1 MAVRNLN
8 LGFCFF
14 RFVEFGG
21 GDLKRLERES
31 IRLEREATRREK
43 RRSRT
48 DHGSGRLHQC
58 ISAHLQPPP
67 PRLVVI
73 APTPG
78 NPGRLIIWLRFMV

>member
-14 RFVEFGG
+14 RFVE
-21 GDLKRLERES
+21 DLKRLERES

-58 ISAHLQPPP
+58 ISAHLHQ
-67 PRLVVI
+67 
-73 APTPG
+73 G
-78 NPGRLIIWLRFMV
+78 WSSSHQLRVTRVG